1 MICTFNF
8 EKVCLKIL
16 LIFMSLLWSIGQA
29 QEELSPS
36 RKMDTLFSKYSL
48 NTTPGVAIGIVKD
61 GQLIFSRG
69 YGSANLEYDI
79 PITSKTR
86 FHVASISKQFTAFA
100 IYLLKDQG
108 LLDLN
113 DDIRKYIPEFP
124 NYGPT
129 IRIRHLLAH
138 TSGLRDQWA
147 LLTLAGWQL
156 EDVITT
162 EQVLKLAGQQKAL
175 NFEPGTDFS
184 YCNTSFTLLSK
195 IVEKVSGLKFSVFTH
210 ENIFKPLGMSNTLF
224 YENFHDVVKN
234 RAYSYE
240 KKNNRYVKK
249 KLNYSNVGPTSLF
262 TNVEDLTKW
271 SNNFEHPIV
280 GSKAL
285 INEFNEISTLDNGE
299 PVIFSVIK
307 KDTLYHAKGQISRS
321 HRGVH
326 MIKHGGHDAGFRAF
340 LARFPDENMS
350 IITLSNDEHYEIFAR
365 GLEIAEFYL
374 ESTMGP
380 KVYEGQKPPLIVEK
394 KKEEQISL
402 EPFVGSYHSNELST
416 TYHIKIQ
423 ENQLVISHQ
432 RLPNMPLTHKRGT
445 KFYGNNYFNFEI
457 DFIKNRNERVTGFEI
472 SNFGVRK
479 LQFKKITTTDY

>member
-1 MICTFNF
+1 MNCVFNIKQF
-8 EKVCLKIL
+8 CLRIL
-16 LIFMSLLWSIGQA
+16 PIFMSLLWSIAQA
-29 QEELSPS
+29 QEGFSPS
-36 RKMDTLFSKYSL
+36 QKMDTLFSKYAL
-48 NTTPGVAIGIVKD
+48 NTPGVAIGIVKN
-61 GQLIFSRG
+61 GQLIFSKG

-86 FHVASISKQFTAFA
+86 FHVASVSKQFTAFA

-108 LLDLN
+108 FLDLN

-138 TSGLRDQWA
+138 TSGIRDQWA

-175 NFEPGTDFS
+175 NFEPGTAFS
-184 YCNTSFTLLSK
+184 YCNTSYTLLSE
-195 IVEKVSGLKFSVFTH
+195 IVEKVTGKEFSVFAL
-210 ENIFKPLGMSNTLF
+210 ENIFKPLGMASTFF
-224 YENFHDVVKN
+224 YDNFHDVVKN

-240 KKNNRYVKK
+240 KKNNRYIKK

-262 TNVEDLTKW
+262 TNVEDLAKW
-271 SNNFEHPIV
+271 SYNFEHPIV
-280 GSKAL
+280 GNKAL
-285 INEFNEISTLDNGE
+285 IKEFNEISTLDNGE

-307 KDTLYHAKGQISRS
+307 KDTLYHAKGQLSRN
-321 HRGVH
+321 HRGIH

-374 ESTMGP
+374 DGKMTPRAPGE
-380 KVYEGQKPPLIVEK
+380 QKAPLAARK

-402 EPFVGSYHSNELST
+402 EPFIGTYHSNELST

-423 ENQLVISHQ
+423 GNQLVISHQ
-432 RLPNMPLTHKRGT
+432 RLSNMPLTHKGGT

-472 SNFGVRK
+472 SNFGAFG
-479 LQFKKITTTDY
+479 LPFKKVHLMDY